1 MESQNPINKWRDY
14 LDDEDYNYLFNFVE
28 CAKKQ
33 EKRMWS
39 SQRGRI
45 VVLCGNGG
53 NGKNMMLKEI
63 WDYLKN
69 DNTASSDLRR
79 ILNDNSKQ
87 LFIDDIGMDFINDIS
102 YYDIVFL
109 TNRILTITMS
119 PSENY
124 IKPHIRQFCKIINM
138 KYYYNYE
145 TGEFS
150 LDSCQ

>member
-1 MESQNPINKWRDY
+1 MENQIENPIHKWRNY

-28 CAKKQ
+28 CAKKK
-33 EKRMWS
+33 EKRLWS

-45 VVLCGNGG
+45 VVLCGDGG
-53 NGKNMMLKEI
+53 NGKNMMLTEI
-63 WDYLKN
+63 RDYLKN
-69 DNTASSDLRR
+69 ENCASSNLR
-79 ILNDNSKQ
+79 IIFDDNSKQ

-102 YYDIVFL
+102 YYDLAFL

-124 IKPHIRQFCKIINM
+124 IKRHIRQFCKIINM
-138 KYYYNYE
+138 KYYYNPE

-150 LDSCQ
+150 LDS